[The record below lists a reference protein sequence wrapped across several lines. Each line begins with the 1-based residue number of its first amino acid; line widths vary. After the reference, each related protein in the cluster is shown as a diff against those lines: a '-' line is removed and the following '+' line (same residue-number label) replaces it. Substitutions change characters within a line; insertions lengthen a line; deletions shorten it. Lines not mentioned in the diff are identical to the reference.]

1 MPPPSSTDI
10 ESELSYAYLHAVAS
24 HAGMSCRLSNRLEDN
39 NGIDAAIT
47 AWGPFP
53 AGGYLQE
60 VDLKIQLKATIQ
72 TPADHGAYYSYFFKG
87 ISQYEDLRK
96 DTVATHR
103 ILVVLFL
110 PRDTCEWLAHDV
122 EALTIRKCAFW
133 VSLRGA
139 PESRNTDGQT
149 IKVPKNQSF
158 SPDNLRQLMAQLS
171 RRQIP
176 TYENL

>member
-1 MPPPSSTDI
+1 MRPPFPTDI
-10 ESELSYAYLHAVAS
+10 ESELSYAYLHAIAS
-24 HAGMSCRLSNRLEDN
+24 HASMSCRVSNRLEDN
-39 NGIDAAIT
+39 NGIDAQIT

-53 AGGYLQE
+53 EGGDLQE
-60 VDLKIQLKATIQ
+60 VDLKIQLKATIG
-72 TPADHGAYYSYFFKG
+72 TPTDYGTYYSYFFRG
-87 ISQYEDLRK
+87 IRQYEDLRK

-110 PRDTCEWLAHDV
+110 PRDNQEWLAHDV

-139 PESRNTDGQT
+139 PDPRNTTGET
-149 IKVPKNQSF
+149 IKIPKDQSF
-158 SPDNLRQLMAQLS
+158 SPDNLKQLMAQLS

>member
-1 MPPPSSTDI
+1 MAPPSSTDI

-24 HAGMSCRLSNRLEDN
+24 HAAMSCRLSNRLEDN
-39 NGIDAAIT
+39 NGIDAQVT
-47 AWGPFP
+47 AWGPFTP
-53 AGGYLQE
+53 SGYLQE
-60 VDLKIQLKATIQ
+60 VDVKIQLKATIQ
-72 TPADHGAYYSYFFKG
+72 SPADSGTHYSYFFKG
-87 ISQYEDLRK
+87 IPQYEDLRK
-96 DTVATHR
+96 VTVATHR

-110 PRDTCEWLAHDV
+110 PRESRKWLAHDV

-139 PESRNTDGQT
+139 PDPSHTTGET
-149 IKVPKNQSF
+149 IKIPKVQSF
-158 SPDNLRQLMAQLS
+158 SPDNLKQLMAQLS